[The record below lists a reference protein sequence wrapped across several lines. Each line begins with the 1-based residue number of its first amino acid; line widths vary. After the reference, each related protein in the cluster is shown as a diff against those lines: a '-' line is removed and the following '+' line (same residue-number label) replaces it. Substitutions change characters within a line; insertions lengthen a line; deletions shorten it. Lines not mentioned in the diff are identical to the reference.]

1 MTDSEILQLYFARE
15 EAAITQTKLKFG
27 ALVRSIIYNI
37 LKNREDT
44 DECENDVYL
53 GAWEHIPPA
62 RPEPLRPYLVTAA
75 RNTALRRYDYYA
87 ADKRNRALEEA
98 FDELEGVL
106 GADGAPDEA
115 LELEALGARIDAF
128 LRTVSREARVMF
140 LRRYYLA
147 EPVAETAKRLGV
159 SQSKVKSS
167 LFRTR
172 SGLRD
177 YLIREGY
184 AL

>member
-1 MTDSEILQLYFARE
+1 M
-15 EAAITQTKLKFG
+15 
-27 ALVRSIIYNI
+27 
-37 LKNREDT
+37 
-44 DECENDVYL
+44 
-53 GAWEHIPPA
+53 
-62 RPEPLRPYLVTAA
+62 
-75 RNTALRRYDYYA
+75 
-87 ADKRNRALEEA
+87 
-98 FDELEGVL
+98 
-106 GADGAPDEA
+106 
-115 LELEALGARIDAF
+115 ELEALGARIDAF
-128 LRTVSREARVMF
+128 LRTVSREARVIF

-147 EPVAETAKRLGV
+147 EPIAETAKRLGV